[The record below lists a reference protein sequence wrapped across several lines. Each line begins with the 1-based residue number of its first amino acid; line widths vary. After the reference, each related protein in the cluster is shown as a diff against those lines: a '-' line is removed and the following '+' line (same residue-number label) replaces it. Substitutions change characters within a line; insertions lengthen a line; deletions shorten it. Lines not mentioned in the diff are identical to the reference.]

1 MHNLPVTSL
10 DVNYFQVED
19 LGLYE
24 LHVDWDILTEKL
36 PVSCVI

>member
-24 LHVDWDILTEKL
+24 LDWDILTEKL
-36 PVSCVI
+36 PVLCVIWL